1 MRFAAIADI
10 HGNCAALEAVLADIA
25 AHGIAEIVNL
35 GDVASGPLHARR
47 TIELLMQRNIVTVRG
62 NHDRYLTEQRPEAMG
77 SWERPAHAELD
88 ASHFDWL
95 RALPASL
102 VFRGDVFACHATPAD
117 DETYWLETVHAD
129 GAVALAPLDVV
140 VRRAGDV
147 PQPLML
153 CGHSHLPR
161 AVRLPDG
168 RLIVNPGSVGC
179 PGYRDVTPVR
189 HVVQT
194 GTPDASYAILDRD
207 RDGWQV
213 TFRHVRYDHQ
223 AAADLARQR
232 GQADWAGVL
241 ATGWMPPTSG

>member
-25 AHGIAEIVNL
+25 AQGIADIVNL

-62 NHDRYLTEQRPEAMG
+62 NHDRYLVEQPPEKMG
-77 SWERPAHAELD
+77 SWERPAFAELD
-88 ASHFDWL
+88 AGHLDWL

-102 VFRGDVFACHATPAD
+102 VFRDDVFACHATPDD
-117 DETYWLETVHAD
+117 DEIYWLETVHAD

-147 PQPLML
+147 PQSLML

-168 RLIVNPGSVGC
+168 RMIVNPGSVGC
-179 PGYRDVTPVR
+179 PGYRDITPVR

-194 GTPDASYAILDRD
+194 GTPDASYAILDRGD
-207 RDGWQV
+207 DGWQV
-213 TFRHVRYDHQ
+213 TFRQVRYDHR
-223 AAADLARQR
+223 AMADLARQR
-232 GQADWAGVL
+232 GRPEWADVL
-241 ATGWMPPTSG
+241 ATGWMPPPQS